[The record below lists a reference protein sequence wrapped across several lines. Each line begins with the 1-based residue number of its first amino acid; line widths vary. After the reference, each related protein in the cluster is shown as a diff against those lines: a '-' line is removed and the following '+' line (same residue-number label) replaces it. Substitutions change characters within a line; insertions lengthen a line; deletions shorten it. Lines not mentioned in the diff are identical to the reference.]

1 MDSLMDLKETDIL
14 GADIA
19 DHWYYK
25 SKVKAMMRV
34 IGEAGPSKILDVGAG
49 SGFFSRYLLSHSSA
63 QEAWC
68 VDVSYESDADSC
80 EAGKDLYFRRS
91 IESVDADLVLLM
103 DVLEHVDDD
112 VQLLK
117 EYADKVPRGSRFLI
131 SVPAFQFL
139 WSGHDDFLDHKRRY
153 TFSELK
159 DVVSTEGLRIESGS
173 YYFGMVFSIATT
185 LRLAS
190 RLRRNQGGV
199 TKSQL
204 VRHHPLV
211 NIALATLCQAELP
224 FMRLNRFAGLTVF
237 CLAESL

>member
-1 MDSLMDLKETDIL
+1 M
-14 GADIA
+14 
-19 DHWYYK
+19 
-25 SKVKAMMRV
+25 
-34 IGEAGPSKILDVGAG
+34 
-49 SGFFSRYLLSHSSA
+49 SHSPA
-63 QEAWC
+63 HEAWC

-153 TFSELK
+153 TLHQLK
-159 DVVSTEGLRIESGS
+159 DVVASAGLRVKSGS
-173 YYFGMVFSIATT
+173 YYFGMVFPIAAT
-185 LRLAS
+185 LRLAHKW
-190 RLRRNQGGV
+190 RRNGGGAAR
-199 TKSQL
+199 SQL
-204 VRHHPLV
+204 TRHHPLI
-211 NIALATLCQAELP
+211 NITLATLCQSELP